1 MGSVTQNL
9 VADYNAARRLKYPD
23 VGYLLFQDVK
33 GDGHS
38 KPALYV
44 ICNAAGGVSYSSM
57 NGRNA
62 RQRCKKLRAAVVL
75 AKTEG

>member
-9 VADYNAARRLKYPD
+9 VADYNAARGLKYPD

-44 ICNAAGGVSYSSM
+44 IYNAAGGVSYSSM
-57 NGRNA
+57 NNRNPRA
-62 RQRCKKLRAAVVL
+62 RCAALRAAVVL
-75 AKTEG
+75 AKAGG